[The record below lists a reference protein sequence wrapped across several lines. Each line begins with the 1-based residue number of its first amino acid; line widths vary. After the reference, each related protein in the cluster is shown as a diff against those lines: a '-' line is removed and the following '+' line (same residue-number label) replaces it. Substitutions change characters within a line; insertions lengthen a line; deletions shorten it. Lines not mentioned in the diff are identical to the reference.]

1 MRGVGQNILRVALFC
16 FIHRDGVLL
25 AQKHV
30 FAVGELGGHFG
41 KLDRGD
47 DLARRTQVHV
57 LFCLLKGLDLLLFRI
72 LSIKINMSS
81 KKRL

>member
-1 MRGVGQNILRVALFC
+1 MRGSEHRKLRVALFRL
-16 FIHRDGVLL
+16 IHRDGVLL
-25 AQKHV
+25 AEKHV
-30 FAVGELGGHFG
+30 LAVGELGGHFG

-57 LFCLLKGLDLLLFRI
+57 LSCLLKGLALLLFRI
-72 LSIKINMSS
+72 LSAKINVLP